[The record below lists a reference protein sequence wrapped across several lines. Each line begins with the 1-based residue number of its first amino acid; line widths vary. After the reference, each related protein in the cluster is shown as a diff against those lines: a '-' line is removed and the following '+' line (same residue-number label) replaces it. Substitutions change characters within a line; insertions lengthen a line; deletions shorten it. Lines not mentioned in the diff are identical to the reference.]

1 MTEADKLRD
10 YIAQKQGQIDR
21 LLATYGQG
29 VRPSWVSEELS
40 ILYHYQD
47 DAIQTLKQLEANNAT
62 DHSSN

>member
-1 MTEADKLRD
+1 MTEAQTLRE
-10 YIAQKQGQIDR
+10 YIAHKQGQIDR

-47 DAIQTLKQLEANNAT
+47 DAVQTLKKLEDNNAANNP
-62 DHSSN
+62 NN

>member
-1 MTEADKLRD
+1 MTEAQTLRE
-10 YIAQKQGQIDR
+10 YIAHKQGQIDR

-47 DAIQTLKQLEANNAT
+47 DAIQSLKKLEQDNAE
-62 DHSSN
+62 